1 MKIHINSLS
10 PILQKFLEQEVF
22 PQHATLLRSNGESEI
37 SVTAKSF
44 MYTLSAKLFLKNNVI
59 ERMPQLKL
67 ITDKDGYIDLD
78 EIKSVT
84 LETIMDFKSK
94 NKPIVIPQINWELD
108 EEDINKIF
116 EIAREYEVKE

>member
-10 PILQKFLEQEVF
+10 PILQRFLDQEVF
-22 PQHATLLRSNGESEI
+22 PQHATLLRNNGESEI
-37 SVTAKSF
+37 SITAKSF

-116 EIAREYEVKE
+116 EIAKDYEVKE